1 MYAEQIVRSSD
12 STCRIG
18 FHQCKETRGSR
29 PQHRRTGS
37 LLENITTR
45 LNNVLAEKFKED
57 RARVSSSALALKKA
71 VVPRIG
77 HHHLRWCGENRWQY
91 GGGPGAPV
99 QNRCGTKPRSCP
111 SPFALLNNTFV
122 AIGELSRKG
131 GDLIVP
137 KVTSED
143 LHLSHRNRG

>member
-45 LNNVLAEKFKED
+45 LNNVLAEKFEED
-57 RARVSSSALALKKA
+57 RARVSSSALALKKQLCQGLDIIIFGGA
-71 VVPRIG
+71 DRIDDSMEEDLE
-77 HHHLRWCGENRWQY
+77 H
-91 GGGPGAPV
+91 
-99 QNRCGTKPRSCP
+99 RCK
-111 SPFALLNNTFV
+111 
-122 AIGELSRKG
+122 IGVELS
-131 GDLIVP
+131 
-137 KVTSED
+137 
-143 LHLSHRNRG
+143 